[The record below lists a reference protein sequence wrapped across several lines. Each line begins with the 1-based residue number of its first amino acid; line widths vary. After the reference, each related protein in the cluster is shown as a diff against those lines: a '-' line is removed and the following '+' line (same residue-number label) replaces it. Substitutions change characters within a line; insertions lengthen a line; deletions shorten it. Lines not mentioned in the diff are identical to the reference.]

1 MIYPYLSYGIVCS
14 ASNTR
19 LNCLCIKQNKC
30 LQSIFFAHA
39 RESAGPYYKLLG
51 ILKLDNLY
59 KFRICCLTYKI
70 KNGTDS
76 IPDVFFD
83 VLTTACNIHNYNT
96 RFASNF
102 NFFRPRVSTNLG
114 KSSFKFS
121 ASKIWET
128 VPLSLKYLF
137 SSWPSHSVRLALAIS
152 EWLWSLFL
160 RRYFF

>member
-1 MIYPYLSYGIVCS
+1 MSLYLSYGIIVWGCP
-14 ASNTR
+14 SNTR
-19 LNCLCIKQNKC
+19 LNCLRIKQNEC
-30 LQSIFFAHA
+30 LRSIFFANA

-51 ILKLDNLY
+51 ILKLDNIY

-76 IPDVFFD
+76 IPDVFLD
-83 VLTTACNIHNYNT
+83 VLTTAYNIHNYNT

-121 ASKIWET
+121 GSKIWET
-128 VPLSLKYLF
+128 VPLSLKRVPAI
-137 SSWPSHSVRLALAIS
+137 PSRKKGNVNFKLIKLDYYGFA
-152 EWLWSLFL
+152 
-160 RRYFF
+160 